1 MTVVKERERDVVDER
16 MAARVDAEEEGEEPG
31 RYALHDPAVDDEED
45 EESLEEES
53 LDEDEEEDEGVAS
66 RVIEW
71 ERSDE
76 LFARL
81 PDARAREELVMM
93 HQPLAEYL
101 ARRFSGRGEALEDLT
116 QVAMVVLIKAIDRFD
131 RGREVKFSTYA
142 TATIVGELKRH
153 FRDKGWALRVPR
165 RLQET
170 GLRVSRVVSE
180 LSQELGRSPTVKEI
194 AARTGF
200 SEEEVL
206 EGMDTVHAYSTSS
219 LDAPIDDEGATA
231 GQQIGHE
238 DEMLEVLE
246 GWASVAPA
254 LRRLPA
260 RERRILYL
268 RFFRGFSQTKI
279 AEELG
284 ISQMHVS
291 RLLSRTLRQLRER
304 VAGEE

>member
-1 MTVVKERERDVVDER
+1 MREPIAGGGRPEDEG
-16 MAARVDAEEEGEEPG
+16 ARPGGPEEGEP
-31 RYALHDPAVDDEED
+31 
-45 EESLEEES
+45 EEEIPEAKA
-53 LDEDEEEDEGVAS
+53 LQ
-66 RVIEW
+66 W

-76 LFARL
+76 LFGQLGKDPGAR
-81 PDARAREELVMM
+81 DELVIM

-101 ARRFSGRGEALEDLT
+101 ARRFSGRGEPLEDLV
-116 QVAMVVLIKAIDRFD
+116 QVAMVALIKAIDRFD
-131 RGREVKFSTYA
+131 PGREVKFSTYA

-194 AARTGF
+194 AERTGLS
-200 SEEEVL
+200 SEEVV
-206 EGMDTVHAYSTSS
+206 EGMDTVHAYSTTS
-219 LDAPIDDEGATA
+219 LDAPIDDEGTSSA
-231 GQQIGHE
+231 QQIGAE
-238 DEMLEVLE
+238 DETLEVLE

-268 RFFRGFSQTKI
+268 RFFRGLSQTRI
-279 AEELG
+279 AQELG

-291 RLLSRTLRQLRER
+291 RLLSRTLRQLREKI
-304 VAGEE
+304 AGEE